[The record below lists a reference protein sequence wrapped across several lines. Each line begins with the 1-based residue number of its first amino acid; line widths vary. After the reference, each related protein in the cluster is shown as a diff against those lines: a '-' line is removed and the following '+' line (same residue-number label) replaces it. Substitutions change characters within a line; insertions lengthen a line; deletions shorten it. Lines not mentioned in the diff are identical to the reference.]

1 MQFIMTANNPK
12 NYQLTTDANLLTLH
26 LSGDWL
32 FQSGIPD
39 IESFLQQLPESHP
52 QKLTFNCDQMGRWD
66 TGLMIFLVDL
76 IQSSRKNN
84 IEVDRESLP
93 SGVQKL
99 LQLSLAVPERRS
111 ERRARL
117 GQPILAKIGNVTIEM
132 HRSWTEMLTFIGDV
146 FIAFI
151 NFLRGRA
158 HFRASDLLFQIEAA
172 GPSALFIVTLISV
185 LVGMILAFVGAVQ
198 LRLFGAE
205 IFIANLVGLGMA
217 REMGAMMT
225 AIVMAG
231 RTGAAYAALLGTMQ
245 VNEEI
250 DALKT
255 IAVSPIE
262 FLVLPR
268 LIALVI
274 TMPLLCVYADFMGI
288 MGGAI
293 VSATMLDISFFQY
306 FQQIQGFVGLSHFII
321 GIVKAIVFGILIAS
335 AGCFRGLQCG
345 RSASAVGFSATSAVV
360 TSIVLI
366 IVADAIIT
374 VLCQV
379 LGV

>member
-1 MQFIMTANNPK
+1 MAVDNTGA
-12 NYQLTTDANLLTLH
+12 YQLKKINDSLCLE
-26 LSGDWL
+26 LSGHWKL
-32 FQSGIPD
+32 KSNLPD
-39 IESFLQQLPESHP
+39 ITRLITEIAAQKPESLIFDC
-52 QKLTFNCDQMGRWD
+52 QGLTTWD
-66 TGLMIFLVDL
+66 TGLMTFLINL
-76 IQSSRKNN
+76 INN
-84 IEVDRESLP
+84 CRENQITIVEDGLP
-93 SGVQKL
+93 DGARTLLKL
-99 LQLSLAVPERRS
+99 SFAIPERRS
-111 ERRARL
+111 ERRAVL
-117 GQPILAKIGNVTIEM
+117 GQPVLAKIGNVTIEM
-132 HRSWTEMLTFIGDV
+132 HRNWNDMLSFTGEIFMAFFNFI
-146 FIAFI
+146 
-151 NFLRGRA
+151 RGRA
-158 HFRASDLLFQIEAA
+158 QFRMSDLLFQLEAA

-198 LRLFGAE
+198 LQLFGAE

-225 AIVMAG
+225 AIIMAG

-268 LIALVI
+268 LIALLF
-274 TMPLLCVYADFMGI
+274 TMPLLCIYADFMGI
-288 MGGAI
+288 IGGAI

-306 FQQIQGFVGLSHFII
+306 FQQIQGFVGLKHFVVGI
-321 GIVKAIVFGILIAS
+321 GKAAVFGILIAS

-345 RSASAVGFSATSAVV
+345 RSASAVGFAATSAVV

-379 LGV
+379 FGV